1 MGAFMRAIRL
11 GVLTALLFALST
23 PARADIIDFG
33 VNILSSGATTQV
45 EDGFWGDNNG
55 YRLANSCVLIVIC
68 TQNSY
73 QFAINTSG
81 LDGADVES
89 AELSF
94 DVNGQSLLEVFA
106 VFALSG
112 TYQFIGLLGS
122 HPIDLNL
129 ASFGDEIENGALS
142 IIVRTVTPWGESVR
156 LDGANLRIES
166 ADPTES
172 VNRVPEPGTLLLT
185 GLGLAAAGILPRRRR
200 LIA

>member
-1 MGAFMRAIRL
+1 MRPIRL
-11 GVLTALLFALST
+11 GLLTALLLTLAAA

-33 VNILSSGATTQV
+33 VNILSNGGTTQV

-55 YRLANSCVLIVIC
+55 YRLANSCVYVVIC

-73 QFAINTSG
+73 QFAINTG
-81 LDGADVES
+81 DLDGDVDS

-94 DVNGQSLLEVFA
+94 DVSGQSLLEVFA

-122 HPIDLNL
+122 YPIDLNL
-129 ASFGDEIENGALS
+129 AAFGDEIENGSLLLS
-142 IIVRTVTPWGESVR
+142 VRTVTPWGESVR
-156 LDGANLRIES
+156 LDGANLRVES
-166 ADPTES
+166 SDPTELI
-172 VNRVPEPGTLLLT
+172 NRVPEPGTLLLT

-200 LIA
+200 QVA